1 VKPASAIL
9 RDLFSRLPAWLAGAA
24 VFAVHAAVGVY
35 LRKVRGVN
43 IASDPIL
50 NNWEA
55 FWQTLPMRFL
65 LESPADSLLHCH
77 SQPPMLN
84 VVGLAVRRLAGEG
97 RHLAA
102 THTLQMLLG
111 SLACAMAYALLRHLT
126 GKPGVS
132 FAVAVLLA
140 LAPAMFLYEAFLLYT
155 LLIAFFLMLFLF
167 CLVRAARGRRM
178 RDLVACTA
186 ALNLLML
193 TQTSFHPMLLLPFLA
208 LGALLA
214 GPRWRRFL
222 AWSLLASSLTLGWY
236 AKNQAVFGFFGASSW
251 MGSNFWRI
259 VSANYTREE
268 LLALRDAGVIEPA
281 AAERGCFDRP
291 SKFVPYGFDRTS
303 DVPVLSQDDY
313 NNVNMPD
320 ISRMHQRNAIRL
332 LRHDPRHYLA
342 NVAEAYGLFCKPS
355 FHTRPLATNAGRLP
369 AAVRDLSLLDG
380 RRLLARANE
389 RWGTH
394 WTSLYQFLI
403 PLLLLA
409 YGGRAFWL
417 CRFSPRS
424 WAALL
429 RAYPV
434 EAALCFL
441 VFYLTAV
448 SILFEHGENCR
459 FKFPIES
466 VVVCMAVAVPFGR
479 FWRRGAL
486 PDPDFGKGAGAD
498 DAANAR
504 QNGRL

>member
-1 VKPASAIL
+1 MKPVRAIL
-9 RDLFSRLPAWLAGAA
+9 RNPFARLPGWLAGAA
-24 VFAVHAAVGVY
+24 VFALHAGVGAY

-65 LESPADSLLHCH
+65 EDSPAESLLHCH

-84 VVGLAVRRLAGEG
+84 AVGLALHRLFGEG

-132 FAVAVLLA
+132 FAAAALLA

-155 LLIAFFLMLFLF
+155 LLIAFFLMLFLY

-186 ALNLLML
+186 ALNALML
-193 TQTSFHPMLLLPFLA
+193 TQTSFHPVLLAPFLA

-222 AWSLLASSLTLGWY
+222 AWSLLASTVTLGWY
-236 AKNQAVFGFFGASSW
+236 AKNQVLFGFFGASSW

-268 LLALRDAGVIEPA
+268 LRALCDAGVIEPA

-291 SKFVPYGFDRTS
+291 SKFAPYGFDRTS

-313 NNVNMPD
+313 NNINMLD
-320 ISRMHQRNAIRL
+320 ISRMHRRNAVRL

-342 NVAEAYGLFCKPS
+342 NVAEAYGFFCKPS
-355 FHTRPLATNAGRLP
+355 FHTRPLAVNTGRLP
-369 AAVRDLSLLDG
+369 AAVRDLSLIDG

-389 RWGTH
+389 RRGTH
-394 WTSLYQFLI
+394 WTSLCQFLI

-409 YGGRAFWL
+409 YAGRAFWL
-417 CRFSPRS
+417 CRFSWRS
-424 WAALL
+424 WIALL

-448 SILFEHGENCR
+448 SIFFEHGENCR

-466 VVVCMAVAVPFGR
+466 VLVCMAVAVPFGR

-486 PDPDFGKGAGAD
+486 PAPEPGGDAGAD
-498 DAANAR
+498 APAPAL